1 MNDLQEIDSVTY
13 YQVVRFVDCC
23 NGTEI
28 LFKGEVSITET
39 NVYQYIGST
48 TFTGTG
54 GELIPNRCYTVF
66 NELVAEH
73 EPTYPVNPSLVLLN
87 AINSKDCADEACAD
101 CNPTGPCECE
111 EGFVYNEVTELC
123 ERTVETIA
131 EYSGNLLPV
140 TEGQKNLQFGLYGL
154 RTYPDITSLQWP
166 IYGYGTS
173 TTSYT

>member
-28 LFKGEVSITET
+28 LFKGEVSVTET
-39 NVYQYIGST
+39 SVYQYIGST
-48 TFTGTG
+48 TFIGTG

-87 AINSKDCADEACAD
+87 AINSKDKL
-101 CNPTGPCECE
+101 
-111 EGFVYNEVTELC
+111 F
-123 ERTVETIA
+123 
-131 EYSGNLLPV
+131 
-140 TEGQKNLQFGLYGL
+140 
-154 RTYPDITSLQWP
+154 ITRLSNFKF
-166 IYGYGTS
+166 
-173 TTSYT
+173 